1 MDMNHLHTTDMNYLQ
16 HLVRGLKMSAR
27 MLLGS
32 VLTLV
37 HSFLPWILIN
47 AATSALDDCEDLL
60 ITKDYEI
67 KK

>member
-1 MDMNHLHTTDMNYLQ
+1 
-16 HLVRGLKMSAR
+16 
-27 MLLGS
+27 
-32 VLTLV
+32 V

-60 ITKDYEI
+60 IAKNYEI